1 MSIFNSIV
9 YELRFHSIEVLL
21 VWGSFILGFV
31 VGVGYSWANNVVYRF
46 SRRIK

>member
-1 MSIFNSIV
+1 MNWLNWVV
-9 YELRFHSIEVLL
+9 YELKFHSIEVLL

-46 SRRIK
+46 SRRS